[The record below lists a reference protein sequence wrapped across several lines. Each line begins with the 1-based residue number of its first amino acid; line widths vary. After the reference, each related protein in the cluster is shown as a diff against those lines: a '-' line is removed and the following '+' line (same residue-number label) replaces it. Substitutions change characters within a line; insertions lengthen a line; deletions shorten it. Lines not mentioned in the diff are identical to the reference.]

1 MCRFNFTVI
10 CSVSFTHTHEK
21 DVDCPITQEQNNNLW
36 AAWAVVTYK
45 YSVFISNSC
54 WLSSQIAPKH
64 NVLWLSKYNFM
75 LIALFKLHRVKNG
88 NGSTH
93 KLGWGCWGDGGLIKT
108 WTVNVL
114 CTTSFL
120 CITSMVEL
128 TLWTSVQQNC
138 LRDVMGSWVT
148 AQAVL
153 CPWRTNQTVRS
164 SQLRL
169 KNRTIFLIQQK
180 PLL

>member
-1 MCRFNFTVI
+1 
-10 CSVSFTHTHEK
+10 
-21 DVDCPITQEQNNNLW
+21 
-36 AAWAVVTYK
+36 
-45 YSVFISNSC
+45 
-54 WLSSQIAPKH
+54 
-64 NVLWLSKYNFM
+64 M
-75 LIALFKLHRVKNG
+75 LIALFKLQQVNKG
-88 NGSTH
+88 KGSTH
-93 KLGWGCWGDGGLIKT
+93 KLGWGCWGDWGLIKT

-148 AQAVL
+148 AQGVL
-153 CPWRTNQTVRS
+153 CPWRANQTVRS

-169 KNRTIFLIQQK
+169 KNRTILHNKNHYCKRMDYFCHHVMEWKEVRRLISCLF
-180 PLL
+180 PLEMNNEQLHCLQWWDRDI